1 MALDLAQRL
10 DAEIVSLDSMAVYRG
25 MDIGTAKPTPDQ
37 TKLVPHHLID
47 VVDPV
52 DEYSVSRFVSD
63 AHQVNAEIRSR
74 GKQVLF
80 VGGTPLFLKTLL
92 RGMFLGP
99 PADWEFRQQV
109 EADVAEFGYEALRD
123 RLRQVD
129 PLVAHKLRDGDVR
142 RAVRALEVARVTGR
156 PLSHWQTQF
165 ERENKPA
172 DCKVF
177 VLSWERA
184 ELHKR
189 VEQRVHAMFEKGL
202 VDEVRG
208 LLARYSQ
215 LGRTA
220 MQAVGYKEPM
230 AYLRGECSLA
240 ATVEQVIFHTRQ
252 FVFVAKKFGF
262 DRFPKFV
269 ASKSKK
275 GMV

>member
-1 MALDLAQRL
+1 M
-10 DAEIVSLDSMAVYRG
+10 
-25 MDIGTAKPTPDQ
+25 
-37 TKLVPHHLID
+37 
-47 VVDPV
+47 
-52 DEYSVSRFVSD
+52 
-63 AHQVNAEIRSR
+63 
-74 GKQVLF
+74 
-80 VGGTPLFLKTLL
+80 
-92 RGMFLGP
+92 
-99 PADWEFRQQV
+99 
-109 EADVAEFGYEALRD
+109 
-123 RLRQVD
+123 
-129 PLVAHKLRDGDVR
+129 
-142 RAVRALEVARVTGR
+142 
-156 PLSHWQTQF
+156 
-165 ERENKPA
+165 
-172 DCKVF
+172 
-177 VLSWERA
+177 
-184 ELHKR
+184 HKR

-252 FVFVAKKFGF
+252 FVRRQKFGF

>member
-1 MALDLAQRL
+1 M
-10 DAEIVSLDSMAVYRG
+10 
-25 MDIGTAKPTPDQ
+25 
-37 TKLVPHHLID
+37 
-47 VVDPV
+47 
-52 DEYSVSRFVSD
+52 
-63 AHQVNAEIRSR
+63 
-74 GKQVLF
+74 
-80 VGGTPLFLKTLL
+80 
-92 RGMFLGP
+92 
-99 PADWEFRQQV
+99 
-109 EADVAEFGYEALRD
+109 
-123 RLRQVD
+123 
-129 PLVAHKLRDGDVR
+129 
-142 RAVRALEVARVTGR
+142 ARVTGR

-252 FVFVAKKFGF
+252 FVRRQEIWFRSIPEIRRVEIQKGNGL
-262 DRFPKFV
+262 
-269 ASKSKK
+269 ASAAERVLSIA
-275 GMV
+275 V